1 MERTF
6 LSHRKRRLISASTR
20 TTLYTWVS
28 DGRAPRS
35 VRIGRRKYR
44 QADLDAW
51 LAKQEQ
57 IEDER
62 LAGSSMLPVWPRRS
76 GRVGEPL
83 WPCPR
88 TVFLGQAPWPAA

>member
-6 LSHRKRRLISASTR
+6 LSHREAAAHLGINE

-28 DGRAPRS
+28 EGRAPRS
-35 VRIGRRKYR
+35 VRIGGRRKYK

-62 LAGSSMLPVWPRRS
+62 LAKINK
-76 GRVGEPL
+76 
-83 WPCPR
+83 
-88 TVFLGQAPWPAA
+88 AAS